1 MWFLYPKTISAEGGR
16 KQKNRRDLLLTHE
29 KPILNQ
35 VIDLSWTA
43 VNEDTMLWGFYF
55 TKKANGIKYLYPSLG
70 NNPEDCEDSQITV

>member
-43 VNEDTMLWGFYF
+43 VVQFQELVSVSVSSG
-55 TKKANGIKYLYPSLG
+55 AERG
-70 NNPEDCEDSQITV
+70 

>member
-43 VNEDTMLWGFYF
+43 VVQNNNFLRLH
-55 TKKANGIKYLYPSLG
+55 ILPSKVFIV
-70 NNPEDCEDSQITV
+70 PFVMK